1 MLRDWLCDT
10 TAEYVDLAIALAL
23 EALETVSLCCCQSML
38 KIVVW
43 RFLFPLSVPS
53 KLLFPS

>member
-23 EALETVSLCCCQSML
+23 KALETVSMLLPEHAKDCCLEIFVSL
-38 KIVVW
+38 KCT
-43 RFLFPLSVPS
+43 L
-53 KLLFPS
+53 